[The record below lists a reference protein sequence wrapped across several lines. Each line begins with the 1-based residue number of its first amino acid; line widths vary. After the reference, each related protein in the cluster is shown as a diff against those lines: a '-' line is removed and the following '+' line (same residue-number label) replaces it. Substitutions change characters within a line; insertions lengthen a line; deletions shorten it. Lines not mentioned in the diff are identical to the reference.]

1 MAKYILY
8 FTQGCHLCEQAHELA
23 IQILNESDIEHVDIV
38 DDTVLMEA
46 YQTSIPVIK
55 RTRDGQ
61 TLYWPFELEQIQQ
74 LAE

>member
-8 FTQGCHLCEQAHELA
+8 FTQGCHLCEQADELA
-23 IQILNESDIEHVDIV
+23 RQVLSADDIEHVDIV
-38 DDTVLMEA
+38 DDPMLMEA

-61 TLYWPFELEQIQQ
+61 ALYWPFELEQIQL

>member
-23 IQILNESDIEHVDIV
+23 LQVLSANDIAHVDIV
-38 DDTVLMEA
+38 DDKELMDA

-61 TLYWPFELEQIQQ
+61 AIYWPFELEQIQQ
-74 LAE
+74 LVE